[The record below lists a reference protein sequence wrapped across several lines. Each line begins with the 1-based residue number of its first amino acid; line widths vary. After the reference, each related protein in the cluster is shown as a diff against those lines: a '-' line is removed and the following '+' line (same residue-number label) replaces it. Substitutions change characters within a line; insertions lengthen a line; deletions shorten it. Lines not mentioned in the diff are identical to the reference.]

1 MNELN
6 EQQLEAVN
14 TLEGPLLI
22 LAGAGSGKTKT
33 LTCRIANLLKHGVH
47 EDRILA
53 VTFTNKAA
61 NEMRERLARLR
72 AEDHL
77 GAVPRSFMPYMGTF
91 HGICVKIL
99 RIEWEAAGL
108 DRSFTILDTED
119 QVSLVKRI
127 MKDLKVETKA
137 LKPKSVLSVISKAK
151 NENISPDEYL
161 ETAYYPNQK
170 QIGKIYA
177 RYEIEKEKL
186 ASLDFDDLLLRALKL
201 FRENASVREK
211 W

>member
-61 NEMRERLARLR
+61 REMKERLWSEVCFGGPLLAK
-72 AEDHL
+72 E
-77 GAVPRSFMPYMGTF
+77 
-91 HGICVKIL
+91 HGLMSVAL
-99 RIEWEAAGL
+99 PLAA
-108 DRSFTILDTED
+108 
-119 QVSLVKRI
+119 QAVSLV
-127 MKDLKVETKA
+127 
-137 LKPKSVLSVISKAK
+137 PQ
-151 NENISPDEYL
+151 NNH
-161 ETAYYPNQK
+161 
-170 QIGKIYA
+170 
-177 RYEIEKEKL
+177 
-186 ASLDFDDLLLRALKL
+186 LDHR
-201 FRENASVREK
+201 
-211 W
+211 